1 MAQRGEKERL
11 NPNEV
16 IPFPKFLVD
25 EPISSFHC
33 LRQFKRV
40 ATLVIKRFLPNLDM
54 NKGKWIWIPGD
65 GCDRNGRE
73 KVDMI
78 LSLS

>member
-11 NPNEV
+11 NRNEM
-16 IPFPKFLVD
+16 IPFLKFLVN

-33 LRQFKRV
+33 LRQFERV

-54 NKGKWIWIPGD
+54 NKGKWMWIPGD